1 VTPTGPDRANTVF
14 ADIVAEELTGP
25 GVTFERV
32 LRNEGLKVDG
42 KLYAFVSRGRLVVKL
57 PADRCRELVTDGRAE
72 VFEPSPGRRMREWVA
87 FPAPGASRGPHPWP
101 RLVDE
106 ARAFVTT
113 VPARPRRPRKAGPKP
128 AG

>member
-1 VTPTGPDRANTVF
+1 MGPDPADAVF

-32 LRNEGLKVDG
+32 LHNEGLKVNG

-57 PADRCRELVTDGRAE
+57 PAARCGELVDEGRAE

-87 FPAPGASRGPHPWP
+87 FGAPADSRGPTSWP

-106 ARAFVTT
+106 ARAFVST
-113 VPARPRRPRKAGPKP
+113 VPARPRRPKKAGPKRT
-128 AG
+128 G